1 MSRHRIQQERLKHK
15 DKLVFEAS
23 PVPLGERALVFAD
36 AFRTVLRHS
45 NSRFHFQPLDHAT
58 AVRRAL
64 KGHSLPPTVL
74 PVF

>member
-45 NSRFHFQPLDHAT
+45 NSRFQVVDHAT
-58 AVRRAL
+58 AVCRAL